1 MVSDRNDT
9 ALSVKDVNRYVKMLM
24 DNDAVLSAISIRGEI
39 SNLKYHSTGHLYF
52 TIKDDEAEISAV
64 MFRSAVANMQ
74 MKAKDGMQVI
84 AFGKISIYEK
94 SGKCQIYVSA
104 MIDNGIGAL
113 QLEFERLRNKL
124 LEEGLFDADKKRP
137 LPKFP
142 KCVGI
147 ITSPTGAAIR
157 DMINVTGRRWPYS
170 KILLYPSLVQGD
182 GAPESLC
189 MGLEYLNATDACDVI
204 IIGRGGGSI
213 EDLWAFNDE
222 RVVRAV
228 AASKIPTI
236 SAVGHETD
244 FTLCDFAA
252 DMRAPTPS
260 AAAELA
266 VPDKDEIRLRFDEL
280 IGRSES
286 LVYQK
291 FNFNKNKFLNLSKK
305 LELSSP
311 NNRLKLERSELL
323 VKSERLEHIMGEIIK
338 SKREKLSISATKLN
352 AINPLAVLSRGY
364 AYTQKEGKVVSSVDS
379 LTVGD
384 NITVRF
390 SDGYAETKVVS
401 LDKNI

>member
-1 MVSDRNDT
+1 MQMERDNILTVGE
-9 ALSVKDVNRYVKMLM
+9 LNRYVKMLM
-24 DNDAVLSAISIRGEI
+24 DNDALLSAISVRGEI
-39 SNLKYHSTGHLYF
+39 SNLKYHSSGHIYF
-52 TIKDDEAEISAV
+52 TLKDCDAEMTAV
-64 MFRSAVANMQ
+64 MFRSAAVNLQ
-74 MKAKDGMQVI
+74 MIPKDGMQVI
-84 AFGKISIYEK
+84 AFGRVSVYEK
-94 SGKCQIYVSA
+94 NGKCQLYVSA
-104 MIDNGIGAL
+104 MLDNGIGAL
-113 QLEFERLRNKL
+113 QLEYERLKKR
-124 LEEGLFDADKKRP
+124 LESDGLFDKERKRP

-142 KCVGI
+142 RCIGI

-182 GAPESLC
+182 DAPESLC

-244 FTLCDFAA
+244 FTLCDFAS

-266 VPDKDEIRLRFDEL
+266 VPDKDEIRLRLDEF
-280 IGRSES
+280 IGKSES
-286 LVYQK
+286 LVY
-291 FNFNKNKFLNLSKK
+291 KNLNVNRNDFLNLLKR
-305 LELSSP
+305 LELCSP
-311 NNRLKLERSELL
+311 EGKLRLEKSELL
-323 VKSERLEHIMGEIIK
+323 IKTERLERVIGEIIK
-338 SKREKLSISATKLN
+338 TKREKLSISATKLN

-364 AYTQKEGKVVSSVDS
+364 AYTQKNGEVVSSVDKLS
-379 LTVGD
+379 VGD
-384 NITVRF
+384 NIAVRF
-390 SDGYAETKVVS
+390 ADGSVDATVVS
-401 LDKNI
+401 LNKNI